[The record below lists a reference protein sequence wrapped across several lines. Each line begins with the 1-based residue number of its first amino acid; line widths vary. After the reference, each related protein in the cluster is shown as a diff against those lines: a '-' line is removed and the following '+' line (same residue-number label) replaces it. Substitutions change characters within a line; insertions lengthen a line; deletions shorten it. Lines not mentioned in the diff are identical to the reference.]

1 MPTKKVSPETEL
13 ETLLPDNSFAS
24 AIGNIEVIRFPFGLW
39 RKAIA
44 IYNRRAP
51 IFAGGEDA
59 AAMLLAEDGEALEDL
74 AALALMA
81 CPTLEREELDQLPG
95 DEAIAL
101 MFKVFEVN
109 ASFFIKALKKGSE
122 TVAKALS
129 GGGAGLSKP
138 SLATG
143 TDGQTTSSDIP

>member
-1 MPTKKVSPETEL
+1 MPTKKAPETEL
-13 ETLLPDNSFAS
+13 EMLLPDQSFHCS
-24 AIGNIEVIRFPFGLW
+24 LGDIEVIRFPFGLW

-44 IYNRRAP
+44 IYNRRSP

-74 AALALMA
+74 AALAMLA
-81 CPTLEREELDQLPG
+81 CPGLERETLDSLPG

-109 ASFFIKALKKGSE
+109 ASFFIKAIKTGSE
-122 TVAKALS
+122 AVAKAFKED
-129 GGGAGLSKP
+129 GAGLSKP
-138 SLATG
+138 SSATD
-143 TDGQTTSSDIP
+143 TDGPTTSSDTP

>member
-1 MPTKKVSPETEL
+1 MPTKKANPETEL
-13 ETLLPDNSFAS
+13 ETLLPDTSFHSTNGA
-24 AIGNIEVIRFPFGLW
+24 IEVVRFPFGLW

-74 AALALMA
+74 AALALLA
-81 CPTLEREELDQLPG
+81 CPTLEREALDNLPG

-109 ASFFIKALKKGSE
+109 ASFFIRAITKGSE
-122 TVAKALS
+122 AVAKAFKED
-129 GGGAGLSKP
+129 GAGLSKP
-138 SLATG
+138 SLATD
-143 TDGQTTSSDIP
+143 TDGPTTSSDTP